1 MKSGSFSEE
10 IRTVEEEV
18 TCIFNVTATGT
29 KWIVS
34 WKLFLN
40 LCSWRW
46 LSLSHNLIKYLIPF
60 MLWGFWISGSSLFH
74 SMMTDGK
81 KVFLKK
87 LCLTLKWG
95 ISFAF
100 LVEYGLFNLG
110 IILKRYFG
118 RSVFQNFVK
127 AEKFSVPPPVLQ
139 RL

>member
-100 LVEYGLFNLG
+100 LVEYGLFNLE